1 MSQKCRA
8 CHAELFDCFC
18 DLGATPPA
26 NAYLKQAD
34 GKEIAFPLCAYVCR
48 SCFLVQLGQFQTP
61 EEIFGEYFYF
71 SSCSE
76 SWIAH
81 GKKYAEDIQKRLQL
95 DSSNKVVEIA
105 SNDGYLLQHFLARQI
120 PVLGIEP
127 AANVAKIAIERG
139 VPTISEFFG
148 ERLAQTLRDRGEKAD
163 LMIGNNVLAHVPD
176 LHDFVE
182 GFRCLLAPDGA
193 ITLEFPHLLNLIE
206 QNQFDTIYH
215 EHFSYFSLLSVEKIF
230 EQHDLE
236 IFDVEELS
244 THGGSL
250 RVYLQHAGASRKIEE
265 RVDALRAKE
274 HMFGLGY
281 LKTYL
286 AFNERAKM
294 IRNRLVAKLQ
304 DLKKTGKSVV
314 GYGAP
319 AKGNTLLNYCKVNP
333 DLLPF
338 TVDVNPYKQG
348 HFLPGSRIPIFG
360 IEKIEEV
367 RPDYVLVLPWNL
379 KREITE
385 QLSYIQNWG
394 GKFLFPLSIEEEIH
408 AV

>member
-1 MSQKCRA
+1 MSKNY
-8 CHAELFDCFC
+8 
-18 DLGATPPA
+18 P
-26 NAYLKQAD
+26 
-34 GKEIAFPLCAYVCR
+34 
-48 SCFLVQLGQFQTP
+48 
-61 EEIFGEYFYF
+61 
-71 SSCSE
+71 
-76 SWIAH
+76 
-81 GKKYAEDIQKRLQL
+81 
-95 DSSNKVVEIA
+95 
-105 SNDGYLLQHFLARQI
+105 
-120 PVLGIEP
+120 
-127 AANVAKIAIERG
+127 
-139 VPTISEFFG
+139 
-148 ERLAQTLRDRGEKAD
+148 
-163 LMIGNNVLAHVPD
+163 
-176 LHDFVE
+176 
-182 GFRCLLAPDGA
+182 
-193 ITLEFPHLLNLIE
+193 
-206 QNQFDTIYH
+206 
-215 EHFSYFSLLSVEKIF
+215 
-230 EQHDLE
+230 
-236 IFDVEELS
+236 
-244 THGGSL
+244 HGGSL

-394 GKFLFPLSIEEEIH
+394 GKFLFPLFDRRGDPCCLNRCD
-408 AV
+408 